1 MAKNLINKY
10 HTKNPIGYFNYKF
23 LKNFIPIEQSNIR
36 ANRNLSI
43 EWHISDTKYRAKASL
58 SETTLAAPVI
68 NPLPFNDLSQLLDA
82 RINKTIDRLDI
93 MKDFIPRSLLWLLKL
108 GMGLFRYGRVWGLEM
123 GDRLWFDINGRRVK
137 RM

>member
-1 MAKNLINKY
+1 MPNSNVKLSLSLKERSQYESKGSYNCLNILVAKNLINKY

-23 LKNFIPIEQSNIR
+23 LKNFIPIEQSNMR

-68 NPLPFNDLSQLLDA
+68 NPLPFNGETISNSWMPL
-82 RINKTIDRLDI
+82 NKKIIDRLDI
-93 MKDFIPRSLLWLLKL
+93 MEKTFIS
-108 GMGLFRYGRVWGLEM
+108 
-123 GDRLWFDINGRRVK
+123 
-137 RM
+137 